1 MEHQFKNLINNKITE
16 HYQEV
21 KHRLLDRANYSLEV
35 DTTNVS
41 LYFSFLEAALQQ
53 SYNRLQSVTAFI
65 VGDEGQLTDQM
76 YPFALLNDDAKQLI
90 QQIFTKAVDLANTLE
105 LSGIDPEFHSLCQ
118 EKRLR

>member
-1 MEHQFKNLINNKITE
+1 MEHQFKKLINNKITD
-16 HYQEV
+16 HYHEV
-21 KHRLLDRANYSLEV
+21 KERLLDKASYQVEI

-65 VGDEGQLTDQM
+65 IGDEGQLTDRM
-76 YPFALLNDDAKQLI
+76 YPFALLNDEAKQLI
-90 QQIFTKAVDLANTLE
+90 QQTFTKAVDLANTLE

-118 EKRLR
+118 EERLS